1 MAERGRE
8 VIARLVDHID
18 IRRIV
23 YDMSRLKDFEDDEA
37 LSLGPCRLQRQVRGL
52 RIWKDPSGLLGSFLC
67 PETAYSPILAFCLAQ
82 ESFRVHVLLKTR
94 WPSFE
99 SLSRW

>member
-23 YDMSRLKDFEDDEA
+23 DDMSRLKDFEDDVMK
-37 LSLGPCRLQRQVRGL
+37 R
-52 RIWKDPSGLLGSFLC
+52 C
-67 PETAYSPILAFCLAQ
+67 PWVPAAFSA
-82 ESFRVHVLLKTR
+82 KNK
-94 WPSFE
+94 
-99 SLSRW
+99 